1 MTFAL
6 APIKAA
12 TRPCALAAALIL
24 SLSRAAAAGS
34 PLEGE
39 YVCAYGCRA
48 TDANPTLA
56 VHGDEVDCMNEY
68 GGLFRG
74 KLLSPTSVGC
84 FRQTGR
90 LGRDGMTLKWSN
102 GDDLEAPRAAAI
114 VAMLN
119 PAGSGSYRGE
129 GQ

>member
-1 MTFAL
+1 MTLAR
-6 APIKAA
+6 APITA
-12 TRPCALAAALIL
+12 TMRPCVVAVALAA
-24 SLSRAAAAGS
+24 SLGAAAAGS
-34 PLEGE
+34 PLDGE

-74 KLLSPTSVGC
+74 KLLSRTSVGC

-90 LGRDGMTLKWSN
+90 LGRDGMTLTWTN
-102 GDDLEAPRAAAI
+102 GTIWKRHG
-114 VAMLN
+114 
-119 PAGSGSYRGE
+119 PARY
-129 GQ
+129 